1 MFQILK
7 MKNYEQI
14 LLKVSF
20 LQTIMFLAEM
30 LCRIIFSEQVMSGSQ
45 EKLKCSTVCIKLKEL
60 ILQELL
66 VIMKDFGLW

>member
-1 MFQILK
+1 MWIVSEMFQILK

-20 LQTIMFLAEM
+20 LQTIMFFAEM
-30 LCRIIFSEQVMSGSQ
+30 LCTRLIFSEQVMSGSQ

-60 ILQELL
+60 ILQ
-66 VIMKDFGLW
+66 

>member
-1 MFQILK
+1 

-20 LQTIMFLAEM
+20 LQTIMFFAEM

-60 ILQELL
+60 ILQ
-66 VIMKDFGLW
+66 